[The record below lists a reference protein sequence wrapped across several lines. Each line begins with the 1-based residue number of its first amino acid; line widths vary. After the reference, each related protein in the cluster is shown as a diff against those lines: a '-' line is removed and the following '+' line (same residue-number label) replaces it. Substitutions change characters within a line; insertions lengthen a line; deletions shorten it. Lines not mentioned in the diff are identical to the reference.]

1 MLDIPKVRRSPA
13 RLLLIPAALLAV
25 GGMYWVYESEIL
37 SRLLSSKKQTAAR
50 LVEVGRGDVRVV
62 VVENGSL
69 ESANNT
75 TVRCEVEA
83 LMGLVGGS
91 DQGTGT
97 TAGTTKGATAGGTTA
112 GGTTT
117 SAATKSAA
125 GTTKTAAGGVGT
137 AKAGSTTGSATG
149 TAAAGATGTT
159 TASSSAMTGTT
170 TVGAKPQ
177 IRSFSYTVVPH
188 TPLRGYTKSST
199 STVTKGATGN
209 GMSGGGRGGR
219 GGGGMDQEKPGST
232 RIVTIVPEGTRVKAG
247 DLVCTLDASAFR
259 DELKAQKIRHAQAK
273 AWVDQAAE
281 ILGVNEIT
289 LEEYRDGILPQDIQL
304 IRQYIQTCQIEKDR
318 AERTLIWSRDVAS
331 KGFRPTTQV
340 RADELGLQQA
350 EIALREAQGMLTRL
364 ELYTG
369 PKIVKSLQAK
379 LQAIR
384 QDKLT
389 QEAAFEL
396 EDKRLRDLER
406 NIRLCEL
413 RAPKDGIVVY
423 ANQTN
428 SWGRQTEQIDQG
440 VTVRQGMPIFQLP
453 DPKRM
458 RVKVR
463 INETKVAL
471 VHSGQE
477 AEVVIDA
484 FPDQPLRGRVA
495 EVIPISVPAN
505 GPFSDV
511 RIYNATVDIVE
522 GFDALRPGLSA
533 EVFFHV
539 ESKPDVTR
547 VPLDSIQWV
556 KERAFVAVSD
566 PNDRQAIRWNWRELK
581 VGLSDTSYAE
591 VLSGVEPGERI
602 IADPD
607 TLPRPDPAE
616 LRTDATNLANVPA
629 ARQDVN

>member
-1 MLDIPKVRRSPA
+1 
-13 RLLLIPAALLAV
+13 
-25 GGMYWVYESEIL
+25 
-37 SRLLSSKKQTAAR
+37 
-50 LVEVGRGDVRVV
+50 
-62 VVENGSL
+62 
-69 ESANNT
+69 
-75 TVRCEVEA
+75 
-83 LMGLVGGS
+83 
-91 DQGTGT
+91 
-97 TAGTTKGATAGGTTA
+97 
-112 GGTTT
+112 
-117 SAATKSAA
+117 
-125 GTTKTAAGGVGT
+125 
-137 AKAGSTTGSATG
+137 
-149 TAAAGATGTT
+149 
-159 TASSSAMTGTT
+159 
-170 TVGAKPQ
+170 
-177 IRSFSYTVVPH
+177 
-188 TPLRGYTKSST
+188 
-199 STVTKGATGN
+199 
-209 GMSGGGRGGR
+209 
-219 GGGGMDQEKPGST
+219 
-232 RIVTIVPEGTRVKAG
+232 
-247 DLVCTLDASAFR
+247 
-259 DELKAQKIRHAQAK
+259 
-273 AWVDQAAE
+273 
-281 ILGVNEIT
+281 
-289 LEEYRDGILPQDIQL
+289 
-304 IRQYIQTCQIEKDR
+304 
-318 AERTLIWSRDVAS
+318 
-331 KGFRPTTQV
+331 
-340 RADELGLQQA
+340 
-350 EIALREAQGMLTRL
+350 
-364 ELYTG
+364 
-369 PKIVKSLQAK
+369 
-379 LQAIR
+379 
-384 QDKLT
+384 
-389 QEAAFEL
+389 
-396 EDKRLRDLER
+396 
-406 NIRLCEL
+406 
-413 RAPKDGIVVY
+413 VVY

-581 VGLSDTSYAE
+581 VGLSDTNFVE
-591 VLSGVEPGERI
+591 VLSGIEPGERI